1 MSKIK
6 MVEWLLER
14 VGTKT
19 AELKNGAMSDE
30 MIEMVGDDI
39 DSYIG
44 ILKDILAEV
53 ILP

>member
-1 MSKIK
+1 MNKLQIA
-6 MVEWLLER
+6 EWLLER